1 MTDAAVVI
9 SKILV
14 LDEELASLA
23 AIKQLCAG
31 SHLQAIKPNIDNFA
45 GVLDL
50 LDSNM
55 DLLGGVLIYENYSGP
70 GRGLSI
76 LQFIHS
82 LRPELPLFLRRDTAA
97 PPLTSTD
104 TQALCVAFDLSNL
117 EPFRSALEATI
128 FSRNYPEH
136 LVRGITEMSLSA
148 LQSLFKNCTVSADAG
163 HLVNDNNIYGE
174 IFSMMA
180 IDSDWCRGHMMLQT
194 DAEQMLK
201 LMCNSAAA
209 DAEPPIYRDLHSM
222 LAEASNLIWGAFK
235 NRYVG
240 DHDQVKNLRQI
251 QVPILIN
258 HQRNFISFGTDAPQL
273 CIKYSLTPDDD
284 PSATSTPLFQRF
296 AFNLTWSPNLLDE
309 HAAFEAL
316 IQTGELEV
324 F

>member
-1 MTDAAVVI
+1 MTDSAVLI

-14 LDEELASLA
+14 LDEDPASLA
-23 AIKQLCAG
+23 AIKHLCAG
-31 SHLQAIKPNIDNFA
+31 SYLQAIKPNIDSFA

-50 LDSNM
+50 LDANL
-55 DLLGGVLIYENYSGP
+55 DLPDGVLIYENYSGP
-70 GRGLSI
+70 GRGLAI
-76 LQFIHS
+76 VHFMHN
-82 LRPELPLFLRRDTAA
+82 LRPELPLFLRRDTGAL
-97 PPLTSTD
+97 PLTSTD
-104 TQALCVAFDLSNL
+104 TQALCVAFDLSDRGPL
-117 EPFRSALEATI
+117 RAALEATI

-136 LVRGITEMSLSA
+136 LVSGITEMSLNA
-148 LQSLFKNCTVSADAG
+148 LQALFKNCTVSAGAG
-163 HLVNDNNIYGE
+163 YLVNDNNIYGE

-201 LMCNSAAA
+201 LMRETAAA
-209 DAEPPIYRDLHSM
+209 DAQPPIYRDLHSM

-240 DHDQVKNLRQI
+240 NHDQVQGLRHI

-258 HQRNFISFGTDAPQL
+258 HQRRFISFGTDTPQL
-273 CIKYSLTPDDD
+273 CIKYRLTPRSD
-284 PSATSTPLFQRF
+284 PSAASRPLFQRF

-316 IQTGELEV
+316 IETGELEV